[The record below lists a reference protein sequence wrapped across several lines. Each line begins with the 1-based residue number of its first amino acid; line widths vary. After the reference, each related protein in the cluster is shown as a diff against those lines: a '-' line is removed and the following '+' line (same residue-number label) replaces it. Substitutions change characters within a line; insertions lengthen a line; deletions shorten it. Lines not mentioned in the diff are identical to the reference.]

1 MLSRP
6 EKPSQSSLLP
16 KNHPDPK
23 VLLAEMQKERQHVAA
38 GRRGGTCEQRE
49 GISHCRESW
58 HICCRQELSVG
69 TAPARL
75 LGRIKHRA
83 LGSFLGVFFA
93 GGASPKAEDGVG
105 DSTKVLG

>member
-1 MLSRP
+1 M
-6 EKPSQSSLLP
+6 
-16 KNHPDPK
+16 
-23 VLLAEMQKERQHVAA
+23 AA
-38 GRRGGTCEQRE
+38 GRRGGMCEQRE

-105 DSTKVLG
+105 DSTKVFG